1 MATLPKIL
9 KSYGVDKIIAYHQL
23 PPNKE
28 RQILFGWE
36 ERNDL
41 PVNQDL
47 VLCRPTSGYDGE
59 ITISTKDDYSSYFKA
74 VVGCELAEFLKDH
87 SLPRFDS
94 LKIEKDFAVSMAN
107 LLTTGEA
114 FSWSGANKTL
124 EFLIIPEK
132 IS

>member
-9 KSYGVDKIIAYHQL
+9 KSYGVDKIIAYRQL

-36 ERNDL
+36 EKNDL
-41 PVNQDL
+41 PPNNDL
-47 VLCRPTSGYDGE
+47 VLCRPASGYAGE
-59 ITISTKDDYSSYFKA
+59 VTISTKDDYSSYFRA
-74 VVGCELAEFLKDH
+74 LVGCELAEFLKDYD
-87 SLPRFDS
+87 LPRFS
-94 LKIEKDFAVSMAN
+94 NLKIEKKFAVSIAN

-114 FSWSGANKTL
+114 FSWSGADKIL
-124 EFLIIPEK
+124 EFSIIPEK

>member
-9 KSYGVDKIIAYHQL
+9 KSYEVDKIIAYRQL

-28 RQILFGWE
+28 RQILVGWE

-41 PVNQDL
+41 PINQDL
-47 VLCRPTSGYDGE
+47 VLCRPASGSDGE
-59 ITISTKDDYSSYFKA
+59 ITISTKDDYSSYFRA
-74 VVGCELAEFLKDH
+74 VVGCELAEFLKNH
-87 SLPRFDS
+87 SLPKFDN

-114 FSWSGANKTL
+114 FNWSGKNKTL
-124 EFLIIPEK
+124 EFSIIPDK
-132 IS
+132 VS